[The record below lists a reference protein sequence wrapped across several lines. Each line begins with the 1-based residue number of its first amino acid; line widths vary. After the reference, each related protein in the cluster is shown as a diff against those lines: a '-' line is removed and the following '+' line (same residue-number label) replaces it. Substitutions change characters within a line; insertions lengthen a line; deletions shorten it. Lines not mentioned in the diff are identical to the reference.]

1 LLGLQAQ
8 APVLPAEPVAPE
20 PGAIALLSRRS
31 EQMEK
36 LLLRV
41 SRWWMAAD
49 FNRRQ
54 LPILVLALGV
64 WSISARTAWL
74 SQESGTPLLRQRIS
88 QMRQAQARAAMSS
101 FSDEA
106 APAAPTLSART
117 SAGSQSPSPVSAPPP
132 ASLERTAQRSGGS
145 FADRMLTSIDSLFDP
160 EPATP
165 EKVEGNPQ
173 RRVWVDLKTGLYYCP
188 GADYYGF
195 GGRDRG
201 KVMSQRAAEY
211 DYFQPASGAPCE

>member
-1 LLGLQAQ
+1 
-8 APVLPAEPVAPE
+8 LPAEPVAPE
-20 PGAIALLSRRS
+20 PGAIALLSRRF
-31 EQMEK
+31 EQSEK
-36 LLLRV
+36 LVLRV
-41 SRWWMAAD
+41 GRWWMAAD
-49 FNRRQ
+49 FHRRQ
-54 LPILVLALGV
+54 LPVLVLALGV
-64 WSISARTAWL
+64 WAISARSAWQ
-74 SQESGTPLLRQRIS
+74 SQESGTPLLRESIS

-101 FSDEA
+101 SPAAGDGA
-106 APAAPTLSART
+106 APAALTRSLST
-117 SAGSQSPSPVSAPPP
+117 SAKSQSPSPVSARP
-132 ASLERTAQRSGGS
+132 AATLERTGQNSGGN
-145 FADRMLTSIDSLFDP
+145 FADRLLTSIDSLFDP
-160 EPATP
+160 EPTTP